1 MESPIPVTLTRILL
15 PRRRSDLLSRE
26 RLLALLYD
34 LLDNK
39 LTIVA
44 APAGYGKT
52 SLLIDF
58 ANHIEYP
65 VCWYA
70 IDPLDRDPQRFLA
83 YFISSLHVRFPRFGE
98 RSMAALSSAIQGE
111 FNLDHLTTMIINDAY
126 ENISE
131 HFVIV
136 LDDYHLVDGSKPV
149 DQFVSR
155 FIQDVDENGHM
166 IIASRTLLT
175 LPDFPLM
182 VARSQVGG
190 LSFEE
195 LAFQS
200 EELQS
205 LLLKNYQLSLSDEA
219 SQELILQAEGW
230 ITGLLLSTQAIQK
243 RIPDRRRIAKVS
255 GVGLNEYLEQVLV
268 QLPAELQRFLLRSSL
283 LEEFDAKLCEDVI
296 GKALGLEDEDW
307 ESLLDAVLRSNL
319 FVLMI
324 GEDRIWLRYHH
335 LFRDFLQARIRRELP
350 EETRLIQHG
359 LAEYYTCQGDWET
372 AYRFFQQLGDHAGLC
387 SLIEEAG
394 SILMAG
400 GRVQMLVKWL
410 DDLPQDLLNA
420 RPALIS
426 LKGSLAIYQGNAEQG
441 LQLLNQAI
449 DGFNQFAD
457 EPVLARALMRR
468 SNAYHMVGDY
478 QKAMMDSDQALVIAR
493 SNPALRSIEAE
504 VLRTQGSI
512 LYKQGNLKEA
522 LTWQLRSLETF
533 HALGDQQNESVLSME
548 TGLVYQA
555 LGDYRAA
562 ERSYNQALE
571 HWRTTGNSHW
581 QAMVLNN
588 LGFLQYMRGD
598 YETAASTL
606 EKALQ
611 HTKIVRVPYF
621 EAFVLATIGDLYRD
635 LQALDEAREAYSQA
649 AGLAQRIG
657 ERFLLVYLALAEATL
672 ERLKGNHAQAQHRL
686 EAARQQAPSNG
697 SNYESCL
704 CDLEEGVLRIATKTP
719 MLSVKPLLNA
729 HESFM
734 SGGHQLEAARTCLYL
749 AIAYRD
755 LGQSESAV
763 HYLSQS
769 LSLVVEPEKQQPLIV
784 IGYWEKEQ
792 LASFKDDRQASE
804 LIIPFLRR
812 VKQFEQRLPSLR
824 RRLRQRASVVP
835 FAPPKMIIRAL
846 GKTQVRLN
854 ERVITSAEW
863 QTQAARD
870 LFFILLS
877 NPEGMSREMIGHT
890 FWPEIS
896 PEELKL
902 RFKNTIYRVRH
913 AAGKQSIVLQDDYYR
928 FNRAMDYEYD
938 VEEFQQAIKA
948 AQRAKNPKEKVVH
961 YHTAIRLY
969 KGPFLPDIE
978 ETWNLAE
985 RERLFQ
991 MFIEALLK
999 VAELNFEGGQHQSA
1013 LDFINRALVA
1023 DPCFEAAHR
1032 LAMRVHAAM
1041 GNRAAVARQYE
1052 RCRQALLA
1060 EINAQPSSQTQQLHD
1075 SLMH

>member
-15 PRRRSDLLSRE
+15 PRRRSDLMSRE
-26 RLLALLYD
+26 RLLTLLYD

-52 SLLIDF
+52 TLLIDF

-83 YFISSLHVRFPRFGE
+83 YFISALNLKFPRFGE
-98 RSMAALSSAIQGE
+98 RSMAALTASLQGD
-111 FNLDHLTTMIINDAY
+111 FNLDHLTTIIINDAY

-166 IIASRTLLT
+166 FIASRTLLT

-205 LLLKNYQLSLSDEA
+205 LLLQNYQISISDQV
-219 SQELILQAEGW
+219 SQEYVSQTEGW

-243 RIPDRRRIAKVS
+243 KIPDRRRVAKVS
-255 GVGLNEYLEQVLV
+255 GVGLNEYLEQILV
-268 QLPAELQRFLLRSSL
+268 QQPSDLQKFLLRSSL
-283 LEEFDAKLCEDVI
+283 LEEFDARLCAEVI
-296 GKALGLEDEDW
+296 GTALDLKDENW
-307 ESLLDAVLRSNL
+307 EALVDSVLRSNL
-319 FVLMI
+319 FVLMV

-335 LFRDFLQARIRRELP
+335 LFRDFLQARVRRELP
-350 EETRLIQHG
+350 DETSRIQHG
-359 LAEYYTCQGDWET
+359 LAEYYARHGDWEA
-372 AYRFFQQLGDHAGLC
+372 AYRYYQQLGDYYGK
-387 SLIEEAG
+387 SILIEQAG
-394 SILMAG
+394 STLIAG
-400 GRVQMLVKWL
+400 GRVPLLSKWL
-410 DDLPQDLLNA
+410 EELPPDLFKS

-426 LKGSLAIYQGNAEQG
+426 LKGSIAILQGSAEQG

-449 DGFNQFAD
+449 EGLKSSENDQL
-457 EPVLARALMRR
+457 LARTLMRR
-468 SNAYHMVGDY
+468 SNAYRMSGDY
-478 QKAMMDSDQALVIAR
+478 RSAVTDADQALEIAR
-493 SNPALRSIEAE
+493 SNPAFRSIEAE
-504 VLRTQGSI
+504 VLRAQGSS

-522 LTWQLRSLETF
+522 LAWLLQSYEIFLS
-533 HALGDQQNESVLSME
+533 LGDTQNKSVLLME

-555 LGDYRAA
+555 LGNYTAA
-562 ERSYNQALE
+562 ENSYNQALE
-571 HWRTTGNSHW
+571 HWRITGNSLW
-581 QAMVLNN
+581 QANVLNN
-588 LGFLQYMRGD
+588 LGFLQHMRGD

-611 HTKIVRVPYF
+611 HAKIVRVPYL
-621 EAFVLATIGDLYRD
+621 EAFALVNIGDLYRD
-635 LQALDEAREAYSQA
+635 LQALEEARAAYGQA
-649 AGLAQRIG
+649 GELAQRIG
-657 ERFLLVYLALAEATL
+657 ERFLLVYLALAESTL
-672 ERLKGNHAQAQHRL
+672 ERLKGRWTQAGQRL
-686 EAARQQAPSNG
+686 EIARERAANSG
-697 SNYESCL
+697 SHYENCL
-704 CDLEEGVLRIATKTP
+704 CDLEEGALRIASKAPQMALQSLHT
-719 MLSVKPLLNA
+719 A
-729 HESFM
+729 HECFTSA
-734 SGGHQLEAARTCLYL
+734 GHELEAARTCMYL
-749 AIAYRD
+749 AIAHHQLDQND
-755 LGQSESAV
+755 LALQFLEQA
-763 HYLSQS
+763 

-784 IGYWEKEQ
+784 TGFWEKEY
-792 LASFKDDRQASE
+792 LIKFKAERQPE
-804 LIIPFLRR
+804 LVALFLRQ

-835 FAPPKMIIRAL
+835 FAPPKMIIRGL

-854 ERVITSAEW
+854 DKVITSADW

-870 LFFILLS
+870 LFFVLLS
-877 NPEGMSREMIGHT
+877 HPEGMTKETVGSI
-890 FWPEIS
+890 FWPDIS

-913 AAGKQSIVLQDDYYR
+913 AVGKQSIVLQDDYYR
-928 FNRAMDYEYD
+928 FNRGLDYEYD
-938 VEEFQQAIKA
+938 VEDFQQAVKQAVRA
-948 AQRAKNPKEKVVH
+948 ASTKEKLNH
-961 YHTAIRLY
+961 YRTAIRLY
-969 KGPFLPDIE
+969 KGTYLPDIE
-978 ETWNLAE
+978 ETWNIAD

-991 MFIEALLK
+991 IYIEALLK
-999 VAELNFEGGQHQSA
+999 VAELSFEGGQQQAA
-1013 LDFINRALVA
+1013 LDFIHRALVA
-1023 DPCFEAAHR
+1023 DPCLEAAHR

-1060 EINAQPSSQTQQLHD
+1060 EINALPSSQTQQLHD

>member
-15 PRRRSDLLSRE
+15 PRRRGDLMSRE
-26 RLLALLYD
+26 RLLTLLYD

-52 SLLIDF
+52 TLLIDF

-83 YFISSLHVRFPRFGE
+83 YFISALHVKFPRFGE
-98 RSMAALSSAIQGE
+98 RSMAALTASLQGE
-111 FNLDHLTTMIINDAY
+111 FNLDHITTIIINDAY

-166 IIASRTLLT
+166 FIASRTLLT

-205 LLLKNYQLSLSDEA
+205 LLLQNYQISISDQV
-219 SQELILQAEGW
+219 SQEYVSQTEGW
-230 ITGLLLSTQAIQK
+230 ITGLLLSTQAIQEK
-243 RIPDRRRIAKVS
+243 IPDRRRVAKVS
-255 GVGLNEYLEQVLV
+255 GVGLNEYLEQILV
-268 QLPAELQRFLLRSSL
+268 QLPPDLQKFLLRSSL
-283 LEEFDAKLCEDVI
+283 LEEFDARLCAEVI
-296 GKALGLEDEDW
+296 GTALDLKDENW
-307 ESLLDAVLRSNL
+307 ESLTDSVLRSNL
-319 FVLMI
+319 FILMV

-335 LFRDFLQARIRRELP
+335 LFRDFLQARMRRELP
-350 EETRLIQHG
+350 DETRRIQTG
-359 LAEYYTCQGDWET
+359 LAEYYARQGDWEA
-372 AYRFFQQLGDHAGLC
+372 AYRFYQQLGDYFGM
-387 SLIEEAG
+387 SKLIEQAG
-394 SILMAG
+394 SVLMSG
-400 GRVQMLVKWL
+400 GRIQMLAKWFDNL
-410 DDLPQDLLNA
+410 PPDLSNN

-426 LKGSLAIYQGNAEQG
+426 LRGSLAIMQGNANQG
-441 LQLLNQAI
+441 LQLLNEAI
-449 DGFNQFAD
+449 SGLLSCNDD
-457 EPVLARALMRR
+457 RLMARTLLRR
-468 SNAYHMVGDY
+468 SNAHLMASDFRAAVAD
-478 QKAMMDSDQALVIAR
+478 ADQALEIAR
-493 SNPALRSIEAE
+493 LNPALRSIEAD
-504 VLRTQGSI
+504 VLRTQGTI

-522 LTWQLRSLETF
+522 LTWQLRSLEMYQM
-533 HALGDQQNESVLSME
+533 LEDLQNKSVLLME
-548 TGLVYQA
+548 SGLVYQS
-555 LGDYRAA
+555 LGDYSAA

-571 HWRTTGNSHW
+571 HWRTTGNSLW
-581 QAMVLNN
+581 QANLLNN
-588 LGFLQYMRGD
+588 LGFLQHMRGD

-611 HTKIVRVPYF
+611 HAKIVRVPYL
-621 EAFVLATIGDLYRD
+621 EAFALVNIGDLYRD
-635 LQALDEAREAYSQA
+635 LQALDEARAAYGQA
-649 AGLAQRIG
+649 GELAQRIG
-657 ERFLLVYLALAEATL
+657 ERFLLVYLALAESTL
-672 ERLKGNHAQAQHRL
+672 ERLKGRWTQAGQRL
-686 EAARQQAPSNG
+686 EVARQFATNSG
-697 SNYESCL
+697 SHYENCL
-704 CDLEEGVLRIATKTP
+704 CDLEEGVLKTALKAP
-719 MLSVKPLLNA
+719 QAALHPLQNA
-729 HESFM
+729 YECFASA
-734 SGGHQLEAARTCLYL
+734 GHQLEAARTSLYL
-749 AIAYRD
+749 AIAHHQMAQTD
-755 LGQSESAV
+755 IA
-763 HYLSQS
+763 SQFMEQA

-784 IGYWEKEQ
+784 NGYWEKEH
-792 LASFKDDRQASE
+792 LSKFKVERQSE
-804 LIIPFLRR
+804 PVALFLRQ

-835 FAPPKMIIRAL
+835 FAPPKMIIRGL

-854 ERVITSAEW
+854 DKIITSADW

-870 LFFILLS
+870 LFFVLLTH
-877 NPEGMSREMIGHT
+877 PEGMTKETVGSI
-890 FWPEIS
+890 FWPDIS

-913 AAGKQSIVLQDDYYR
+913 AVGKQSIVLQDDYYR
-928 FNRAMDYEYD
+928 FNRGLDYEYD
-938 VEEFQQAIKA
+938 VEDFQHAIKQA
-948 AQRAKNPKEKVVH
+948 LRAGSTKEKLNH
-961 YHTAIRLY
+961 YRSAVRLY
-969 KGPFLPDIE
+969 KGTYLPDIE
-978 ETWNLAE
+978 ETWNIAD

-991 MFIEALLK
+991 VYIEALLK
-999 VAELNFEGGQHQSA
+999 VAELSFEGGQQQAA
-1013 LDFINRALVA
+1013 LDFIHRALVA
-1023 DPCFEAAHR
+1023 DPCLEAAHR

-1060 EINAQPSSQTQQLHD
+1060 EINALPSSQTQQLHD